1 MVHLTDVTQHPSLG
15 ETRPITRAKIIAAM
29 RRGLRY
35 MRNPAFIYS
44 ALALAGTA
52 LIILAVA
59 PLASKVVERW
69 SQRDIELRSRLIFN
83 TIRDQV
89 VAGLASTS
97 SANLVAVFERI
108 AEDERVLGLGF
119 CNEAGQLVYATRRIP
134 PGIDC
139 RSAVRAKTDT
149 FATASSEGSC
159 GHGNF
164 FQTSLV

>member
-1 MVHLTDVTQHPSLG
+1 M
-15 ETRPITRAKIIAAM
+15 
-29 RRGLRY
+29 RY

-89 VAGLASTS
+89 VAGLASAS
-97 SANLVAVFERI
+97 SANLVPVFERI

-119 CNEAGQLVYATRRIP
+119 CNEAGQLAYATAAFRPASIAARRCAPRPTPSRPHP
-134 PGIDC
+134 PKGIGCWSARSRSRQD
-139 RSAVRAKTDT
+139 RSADI
-149 FATASSEGSC
+149 
-159 GHGNF
+159 
-164 FQTSLV
+164 